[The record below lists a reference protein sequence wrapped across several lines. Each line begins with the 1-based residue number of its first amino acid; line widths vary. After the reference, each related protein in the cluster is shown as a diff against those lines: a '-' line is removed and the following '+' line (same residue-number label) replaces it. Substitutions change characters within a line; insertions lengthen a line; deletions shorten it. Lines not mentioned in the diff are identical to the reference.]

1 MFHNSL
7 AQPKVI
13 DDLKKIFEDIGL
25 HPNVP
30 PEVHASIERA
40 LQLIADQKAAPGKF
54 RRAMDDALEKLKA
67 TPLEAFLVIREIQG
81 ETTFEEL
88 LEDRERMYFA
98 STMGQFDSMD
108 AAKAK
113 VFVELN
119 PESWRIWQESAK
131 FWQVEMS

>member
-13 DDLKKIFEDIGL
+13 NDLKKIFEDIGL

-30 PEVHASIERA
+30 SEVHASIEHA
-40 LQLIADQKAAPGKF
+40 LGLIADHKAKPDKF
-54 RRAMDDALEKLKA
+54 RRAMDEAIEVLKA
-67 TPLEAFLVIREIQG
+67 TPLEAFQAIRGIQD
-81 ETTFEEL
+81 EPAVEVL

-98 STMGQFDSMD
+98 STMGQCETMD
-108 AAKAK
+108 VVKARA
-113 VFVELN
+113 FVDAN

-131 FWQVEMS
+131 FWQVELS